1 MLCNFLSNILKK
13 SKDSITP
20 EKTQR
25 LINSLSAGISG
36 VTNAKFLTAKHF
48 LLLVRLNTLTGSRYV
63 INILNKLGHC
73 MPHKLACEIEASQ
86 VVPNSE
92 SSSILTVFWVD
103 NSDTVVEQVQGG
115 GSVNTTYMMAFQE
128 MIPETKMNDITR
140 YKFKELERESLW
152 AVNLNQ
158 LMQIS
163 IKEKSS
169 ISAIKWGRF

>member
-13 SKDSITP
+13 FRDSITP

-25 LINSLSAGISG
+25 LINSLSADISG

-73 MPHKLACEIEASQ
+73 IPYKLACKIEASQ

-92 SSSILTVFWVD
+92 SSSILTVFWID
-103 NSDTVVEQVQGG
+103 NFDTVVEQVQGG

-128 MIPETKMNDITR
+128 MTPETKINDNKVQIQRTR
-140 YKFKELERESLW
+140 KRKFVGSEFKLTH
-152 AVNLNQ
+152 ANINQ
-158 LMQIS
+158 RKILHLCD
-163 IKEKSS
+163 
-169 ISAIKWGRF
+169 

>member
-1 MLCNFLSNILKK
+1 
-13 SKDSITP
+13 
-20 EKTQR
+20 
-25 LINSLSAGISG
+25 
-36 VTNAKFLTAKHF
+36 
-48 LLLVRLNTLTGSRYV
+48 
-63 INILNKLGHC
+63 
-73 MPHKLACEIEASQ
+73 MPYKLACEIEASQ

-103 NSDTVVEQVQGG
+103 NFDTVVEQVQGG

-128 MIPETKMNDITR
+128 MTPETKMNDITR